1 MTLVNTRVVVVIVVV
16 VMVFVVV
23 MDFYLSLTFF
33 SQSTARLCFILFV
46 GDGEQGSYPHREPGT
61 RARRGVHLY
70 NRERGGQ
77 GVTCHQAGRGR

>member
-33 SQSTARLCFILFV
+33 SQSTARLCFILF
-46 GDGEQGSYPHREPGT
+46 
-61 RARRGVHLY
+61 LL
-70 NRERGGQ
+70 
-77 GVTCHQAGRGR
+77 